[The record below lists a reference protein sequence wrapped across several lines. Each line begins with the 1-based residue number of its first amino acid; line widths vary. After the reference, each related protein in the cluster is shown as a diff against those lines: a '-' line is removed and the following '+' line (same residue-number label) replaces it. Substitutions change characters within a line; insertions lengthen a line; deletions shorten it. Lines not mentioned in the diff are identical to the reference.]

1 MKLKRGGFNMSDTMR
16 SEKSNGAR
24 PGSCAGIGLQ
34 PFTLIELLVVIAI
47 IAILASM
54 LLPAL
59 NSARERG
66 KKANCANNV
75 KSHVMAVAI
84 YAGDNR
90 DFLPLGANG
99 VDNAANCNF
108 CCYISPISI
117 RFSYFA
123 LLRPDLRW
131 ANNKARVAGTKG
143 PLGNPRML
151 VCPSDDRTRREN
163 KYTPETGL
171 DAGGTIISYCYRG
184 VSKYPAGAAYSE
196 ANYGGPNRLSAPVK
210 AISADRFVANSGYA
224 PVHNWQSNVGFS
236 DGAVKSIRLT
246 QDVVKQ
252 GNSWNR
258 YYVWKYFDSHR

>member
-1 MKLKRGGFNMSDTMR
+1 MKLRRGGFNMSDPMQPKR
-16 SEKSNGAR
+16 SNRTRTEGR
-24 PGSCAGIGLQ
+24 AGTA
-34 PFTLIELLVVIAI
+34 PHRFTLIELLVVIAI

-75 KSHVMAVAI
+75 KSQMTAIAV
-84 YAGDNR
+84 YAGDNH

-117 RFSYFA
+117 NFSYFA

-131 ANNKARVAGTKG
+131 ANNKARVAGSKG

-151 VCPSDDRTRREN
+151 VCPSDDRTRKEN

-184 VSKYPAGAAYSE
+184 VSKYPAGSGYSS
-196 ANYGGPNRLSAPVK
+196 ANFGGPGRLSDPVK
-210 AISADRFVANSGYA
+210 AISADRFVANNNLT

-246 QDVVKQ
+246 QDVVKE
-252 GNSWNR
+252 GNAWNR
-258 YYVWKYFDSHR
+258 NYVWKYFDSHR

>member
-1 MKLKRGGFNMSDTMR
+1 MKLKKGGFNMSDMMW
-16 SEKSNGAR
+16 SEKSNGAQ
-24 PGSCAGIGLQ
+24 PGSCAGTALRR
-34 PFTLIELLVVIAI
+34 FTLIELLVVIAI

-66 KKANCANNV
+66 KKANCTNNV
-75 KSHVMAVAI
+75 KAHLMAIAV
-84 YAGDNR
+84 YAGDNH

-117 RFSYFA
+117 SFSYFA

-151 VCPSDDRTRREN
+151 VCPSDDRTRKEN

-184 VSKYPAGAAYSE
+184 VSKYPAGSGYSS
-196 ANYGGPNRLSAPVK
+196 ANFGGPGRLSDPVK
-210 AISADRFVANSGYA
+210 AISADRFVANSNFL

-246 QDVVKQ
+246 QDVVKE

-258 YYVWKYFDSHR
+258 NYVWKYFDSHR